1 MLDNLLSRGCVL
13 AGAGACQDKSTQIQR
28 FVENGWDSA
37 QCWNM
42 NEVSKPQVENL
53 KSSTPQLKLSW
64 MIGTVN
70 CHKLYFLLITAS
82 VSYYSFKTI
91 STLLPDSL
99 IALAIVA
106 STKTSGALGQ
116 IFTCWMILNKMLI
129 NYFRFIHSCHK
140 EMSPEQKL
148 LRDLMRKFF

>member
-53 KSSTPQLKLSW
+53 KSSTP
-64 MIGTVN
+64 
-70 CHKLYFLLITAS
+70 
-82 VSYYSFKTI
+82 
-91 STLLPDSL
+91 
-99 IALAIVA
+99 
-106 STKTSGALGQ
+106 
-116 IFTCWMILNKMLI
+116 
-129 NYFRFIHSCHK
+129 
-140 EMSPEQKL
+140 
-148 LRDLMRKFF
+148 